1 MSDST
6 TPSQTPKDDAPPIHG
21 TYQQTFPHESGFHE
35 AFRLTGVIW
44 GGFVFMGMGLGILLT
59 SLHLPWWLAPVIS
72 FFVFAGSVEFLLVGM
87 IASHTP
93 LLSIAANTFLVNA
106 RHLIYGLSFPL
117 HQVKGKLAKTY
128 SIYALTDEIFAL
140 TAGKDATKLR
150 SSSILWMQ
158 AMLHVCWTAGSAMGA
173 VIGASFLSHIKGV
186 DFVMTAL
193 FIILALDSYRA
204 THDNICAVLAVFSG
218 VVAMVFFPQ
227 SMLTVALLLY
237 VFLLILRYFALE
249 FAEKKAQ
256 HHA

>member
-1 MSDST
+1 MPDNT
-6 TPSQTPKDDAPPIHG
+6 TSSQPAEDETPPIHG
-21 TYQQTFPHESGFHE
+21 AYQQTFPHETSFQE
-35 AFRLTGVIW
+35 AFRLTGIIW
-44 GGFVFMGMGLGILLT
+44 GGFVIMGMGLGILLT

-72 FFVFAGSVEFLLVGM
+72 FCVFAGSVEFLLVGM
-87 IASHTP
+87 IASHAP
-93 LLSIAANTFLVNA
+93 LLSIATNTFLVNA

-193 FIILALDSYRA
+193 FIILAIDSYRA
-204 THDNICAVLAVFSG
+204 THDRVCAVLALFSAL
-218 VVAMVFFPQ
+218 VAIVFFPT
-227 SMLTVALLLY
+227 SMLTAALLLY
-237 VFLLILRYFALE
+237 VLLLILRYFALE
-249 FAEKKAQ
+249 FAEKKAH